1 MDTIIVQSQED
12 VPTLTQLQRDAI
24 AEWGGIKDKEGSL
37 VKKISEAGVKY
48 YNCQAG
54 SAESPEMYK
63 SVREAVISTFS
74 AKELALL
81 TPSTAEMKSW
91 PAHKKK
97 HREQVQQKIGS
108 RLGDLRKALQL
119 LQDPSTGNGK
129 GKKAKKSKVQLVI
142 EARDNLQKR
151 IVETP
156 TDQHN
161 WDMKKIEKLLAQIE
175 TELKK

>member
-12 VPTLTQLQRDAI
+12 IPTLTQLQRNAI
-24 AEWGGIKDKEGSL
+24 AEWGQAKDKEGSL
-37 VKKISEAGVKY
+37 VKKISDAGVKY
-48 YNCQAG
+48 YNCRAG
-54 SAESPEMYK
+54 SAESPEMYQ
-63 SVREAVISTFS
+63 SVREAVISTFT

-91 PAHKKK
+91 PAHKKA
-97 HREQVQQKIGS
+97 HRLQVQNKIGS

-119 LQDPSTGNGK
+119 LQDPSTGDGK
-129 GKKAKKSKVQLVI
+129 GKKTKKSKLQLVI

-175 TELKK
+175 TEIKK

>member
-1 MDTIIVQSQED
+1 MDTIIVQSQGD
-12 VPTLTQLQRDAI
+12 IPTLNQKQRDAI

-37 VKKISEAGVKY
+37 VKKIHETGVKY

-54 SAESPEMYK
+54 SAETQEMYQ
-63 SVREAVISTFS
+63 SVREAVISTFT

-91 PAHKKK
+91 PQHKKD
-97 HREQVQQKIGS
+97 HRFQVQQKIS
-108 RLGDLRKALQL
+108 ARMGDLHKGLKK
-119 LQDPSTGNGK
+119 LQDPSTGDGK